1 MGQISDFQPR
11 YFSVADQGDVVIV
24 TFSMTHISDEDNIE
38 DLGHELFGL
47 VEQFDCRKVLLNMKG
62 VEYVTSSVIGK
73 LITLHRKLHRSEG
86 QLVIS
91 DLSPGVSEV
100 LQAARLMSYFK
111 VVPTQAEALTL
122 LTTQ

>member
-1 MGQISDFQPR
+1 MGQLSDFQPR
-11 YFSVADQGDVVIV
+11 YFSVAEQGDVAVV

-47 VEQFDCRKVLLNMKG
+47 VEQFECRKVLLNMHG

-111 VVPTQAEALTL
+111 VVPSQAEALTL
-122 LTTQ
+122 LSA

>member
-1 MGQISDFQPR
+1 MGQLSEFQPR
-11 YFSVADQGDVVIV
+11 YFSVAEHGDVAVV

-47 VEQFDCRKVLLNMKG
+47 AEQFGCRKILLNMNG

-111 VVPTQAEALTL
+111 VVGSQAEAFTVLSA
-122 LTTQ
+122 